1 MADKAGKMDDQ
12 QIAALRARL
21 QKNIKAAAR
30 RLQVQA
36 RLPSSV
42 ELNDLVQ
49 AGMVGL
55 LEAETR
61 FDEGLGA
68 SFETF
73 ASRRVQGAMLDE
85 LRGRDWLPRS
95 IRRQARV
102 IAHINGELEQ
112 RYGRSVRDRDIA
124 EVMEV
129 PLTRYHQHVNDI
141 HSGYIKEYDEG
152 EPMEADLDRSDD
164 RVEEQLLSQ
173 ERRSLLYQG
182 IEALEDERER
192 EALILYHLKGLSLKT
207 IGERLGVS
215 ESRVCQLHRR
225 AMTHLKGWFLT
236 RYPELAAL
244 PSSAKAIEEE
254 VDHSAAGL

>member
-1 MADKAGKMDDQ
+1 MAGKVRKVSDDHQ
-12 QIAALRARL
+12 VAASRLRL
-21 QKNIKAAAR
+21 QQHIKAAAR

-36 RLPSSV
+36 RLPANV
-42 ELNDLVQ
+42 DLNDLVQ

-61 FDEGLGA
+61 FKEDQGA

-102 IAHINGELEQ
+102 IDRINGELEQ
-112 RYGRSVRDRDIA
+112 RYGRTVRDRDIA

-129 PLTRYHQHVNDI
+129 PLTQYHQHVNDI
-141 HSGYIKEYDEG
+141 NSGYLKEYDEAEG
-152 EPMEADLDRSDD
+152 MDSAEDSSDD
-164 RVEEQLLSQ
+164 WVEEKLLSQ
-173 ERRSLLYQG
+173 ERRSLLY
-182 IEALEDERER
+182 EAIDAIEDERER
-192 EALILYHLKGLSLKT
+192 EALILYHLKGLSLKI
-207 IGERLGVS
+207 IGERLNVS

-225 AMTHLKGWFLT
+225 AITHLKRWLLA

-244 PSSAKAIEEE
+244 PSRTESIKQ
-254 VDHSAAGL
+254 